1 MLIRLFITA
10 IFLLIGFAGFFT
22 LRYTHTRRANGTRS
36 QLVLATGS
44 PSLLYFRSDN
54 CAPCVA
60 QGRHLEILE
69 DKLGDKISIMKI
81 DADREHQL
89 APEYGVFTLPTT
101 FLLDS
106 SGKVQQINYG
116 LTTVSKLIQQ
126 MESIE

>member
-1 MLIRLFITA
+1 MIIRLLITA
-10 IFLLIGFAGFFT
+10 ILLLIGFAVFFA
-22 LRYTHTRRANGTRS
+22 LRYLHTRRANGINS
-36 QLVLATGS
+36 QSDSAVGS

-69 DKLGDKISIMKI
+69 DKLGDNISIMKV
-81 DADREHQL
+81 DVDREREL
-89 APEYGVFTLPTT
+89 AQEYGVFTLPTT

-116 LTTVSKLIQQ
+116 LTTATKFIQQ
-126 MESIE
+126 MERME